1 MKLQKKEIQII
12 KLLLSANSFM
22 SSYAIAESIGINRRL
37 VRDEMNA
44 IRIILKSLGYQLL
57 SKASK
62 GYMIEPIMPNTLQQL
77 AKKMEQFEQEHYSSI
92 PTLPSEREDYII
104 RRLLNT
110 NDYVKIDDLANE
122 LLMSRSSV
130 SNDLKSVRKILKK
143 SELTIKQKPN
153 YGLKVVGKE
162 IDCRKP
168 LVDIF
173 FTNFKD
179 SAMFYDLLRYANQE
193 NEMIE
198 NVILQILEAYQIE
211 ISDVSLCDFLLC
223 VSTNITRMRLGSYL
237 EEVDDISDIENRIE
251 FVIARKIADTLQERL
266 SMQFPYEEI
275 TQIGIELL
283 SKRSSFKMAPYQ
295 EEKAKELA
303 DATIQAIYDNTR
315 IDFTSHVDLYEELIR
330 YNQGT
335 LLRQR
340 FKTKLRNPLYKEI
353 KQKYAL
359 GYELAKIASTVF
371 EKQNGI
377 ALSLSELSYF
387 AIMFNTALNRGVQM
401 KKKVLLLCSL
411 SYGTTELIEWQIN
424 ERFGNEIEIIK
435 HTQFYKLHL
444 ENLNLY
450 DFIISTIPIHD
461 PLSIPCLFINTIME
475 EEDFNKIDNYL
486 AYAFYNRGIETCFHP
501 RLFNGL
507 AKVKKRSDI
516 INEMYKLLKQ
526 QFSLKDASLKRILQT
541 YANTNLYEYD
551 NYISI
556 IKYNKAINNNNVVT
570 VVINHQPIAGY
581 KKESQIFV
589 LVAFKER
596 DEHLANALCNSIAAL
611 SQNQESIFAIL
622 ENPTYNNFIRILQ
635 LHK

>member
-12 KLLLSANSFM
+12 KLLISANTYM
-22 SSYAIAESIGINRRL
+22 SSYAIAESTGINRRL
-37 VRDEMNA
+37 VRDEMNN
-44 IRIILKSLGYQLL
+44 IRIILKSLGYQLI
-57 SKASK
+57 SKSSK
-62 GYMIEPIMPNTLQQL
+62 GYMIESTLPNTIQQL
-77 AKKMEQFEQEHYSSI
+77 AAKIEQFEQEHYSAI

-122 LLMSRSSV
+122 LLISRSSV
-130 SNDLKSVRKILKK
+130 SNDLKSVRETVKK
-143 SELTIKQKPN
+143 SHLTIKQKPN
-153 YGLKVVGKE
+153 YGIKICGKE

-179 SAMFYDLLRYANQE
+179 SAMFYDLLRYTNQD

-198 NVILQILEAYQIE
+198 NVILNILEDYQIE

-223 VSTNITRMRLGSYL
+223 VSTNISRMRLGCYL
-237 EEVDDISDIENRIE
+237 TEIDNIEDIKDRIE
-251 FVIARKIADTLQERL
+251 FEIADVISKRLEERL
-266 SMQFPYEEI
+266 HMTIPQEESK
-275 TQIGIELL
+275 QIGIELL
-283 SKRSSFKMAPYQ
+283 SKRSSFNMISYHEDTAQK
-295 EEKAKELA
+295 LA
-303 DATIQAIYDNTR
+303 QATIQEIYDTTR
-315 IDFTSHVDLYEELIR
+315 IDFSSHIELFEELMR

-340 FKTKLRNPLYKEI
+340 FNTKLRNPLYLEI

-359 GYELAKIASTVF
+359 GYELAQIASTVF
-371 EKQNGI
+371 ERYGHL
-377 ALSLSELSYF
+377 ALTLSELSYF
-387 AIMFNTALNRGVQM
+387 AIMFNTALNRGVQR

-424 ERFGNEIEIIK
+424 ERFGNEIDIIK
-435 HTQFYKLHL
+435 HTQFYKLHY
-444 ENLNLY
+444 ENLEIY

-461 PLSIPCLFINTIME
+461 PLPIPCLFINTIME

-501 RLFNGL
+501 RLFK
-507 AKVKKRSDI
+507 AHVKVKRKTEVI
-516 INEMYKLLKQ
+516 HEMYKLIKQ
-526 QFSLKDASLKRILQT
+526 QFSLKDNSLKRTLAT
-541 YANTNLYEYD
+541 YSNTNIQEYD

-556 IKYNKAINNNNVVT
+556 IKYNKPINNNNLVT
-570 VVINHQPIAGY
+570 VVITEYPLVGY
-581 KKESQIFV
+581 KKEVQIFV

-635 LHK
+635 HHK